1 MRGGHRYG
9 EFFFISAAEY
19 ITTFQESLPDPDP
32 SVEEVN
38 SGLTRLSEDFGFYAT
53 LVNIT
58 GGVATEMERVCQE
71 WSAREF
77 YHLVRY
83 RSFESHALK
92 EYQRLIAN
100 KK

>member
-1 MRGGHRYG
+1 MCGGHGYRR
-9 EFFFISAAEY
+9 FFFISAAEY
-19 ITTFQESLPDPDP
+19 ITTYNESLPDPDP
-32 SVEEVN
+32 SPEEVN
-38 SGLTRLSEDFGFYAT
+38 SGLTRLSEDFGFFAT

-58 GGVATEMERVCQE
+58 GGSPSEMEKVCQD
-71 WSAREF
+71 WSASEF

-92 EYQRLIAN
+92 EYQKLVAA

>member
-1 MRGGHRYG
+1 MPGGHRYRG
-9 EFFFISAAEY
+9 FFFISAAEY
-19 ITTFQESLPDPDP
+19 ITAFNESLPDADP

-38 SGLTRLSEDFGFYAT
+38 SGLTRLSEDFGFFAT
-53 LVNIT
+53 LTNIT
-58 GGVATEMERVCQE
+58 GGVPTEMERVCQE

-83 RSFESHALK
+83 RSFESHAMK
-92 EYQRLIAN
+92 EYQRLISM